1 MVLMWKSLGN
11 PRRPNLGLQGLVS
24 PKLFLAPRSRAGTC
38 LLNGL
43 PALLIMLAF
52 ISTLTFFS
60 AGTALADQP
69 IPWQTGFQE
78 AATPMMERING
89 FHNLLLWIISC
100 IAGFVML
107 LMITII
113 IRYNARANPTPAK
126 FSHNTLLEVG
136 WTIIPVVILALI
148 AIPSFR
154 LLYFIETIP
163 EADMT
168 IKATGYQW
176 YWGYE
181 YPDHF
186 ADEEFI
192 ANMISDD
199 ELGADANGNP
209 QPRLL
214 ATDFDVVV
222 PVGKIVRVIVTA
234 ADVIHAWAIPAFGI
248 KIDAVPG
255 RLNETWFKADRTGIF
270 YGQCSELCGTKH
282 SFMPIAVR
290 VVSQQDWQL
299 WVQQIRDE
307 YGIAAVS
314 AGAAL
319 AVAE

>member
-1 MVLMWKSLGN
+1 MILKSKSLVKL
-11 PRRPNLGLQGLVS
+11 RRPNLGLQGCVS
-24 PKLFLAPRSRAGTC
+24 PKSFLTSKNRAGASSFG
-38 LLNGL
+38 GL
-43 PALLIMLAF
+43 PASLITLAL
-52 ISTLTFFS
+52 ILASAFFS
-60 AGTALADQP
+60 AGTAMADQP
-69 IPWQTGFQE
+69 IPWQMGFQE
-78 AATPMMERING
+78 AVTPMMERING
-89 FHNLLLWIISC
+89 FHNLLMWIISS

-113 IRYNARANPTPAK
+113 IRYNSRANPTPAK
-126 FSHNTLLEVG
+126 FSHNTLLEVA
-136 WTIIPVVILALI
+136 WTIIPVLILALI

-192 ANMISDD
+192 AYMIPDD
-199 ELGADANGNP
+199 ELGTDANGNP

-222 PVGKIVRVIVTA
+222 PVGKTVRVIVTA

-255 RLNETWFKADRTGIF
+255 RLNETWFKAERTGIF

-290 VVSQQDWQL
+290 VVSEQDWQL

-307 YGIAAVS
+307 YGIATDS

-319 AVAE
+319 AVVE